1 MSGSPV
7 NAKSVNGQSLNGQS
21 LNGQALNGMREH
33 GSEPVRGLPE
43 ALPGSER
50 ILWQGGPTFWDL
62 ARHVLLIPYIAVYFG
77 LLMAW
82 NIASV
87 LASGGSIV
95 HALASLT
102 WLAPLACVAMA
113 VLGVIGWFMHRT
125 TIYTITDRRVVLRYG
140 LALPMA
146 VNIPFQQI
154 AAASLTVRADGS
166 GNIPLVLGPEHR
178 MFYLLMWPHVRPW
191 AMTKPEPMLR
201 GVADAAAVAEVLGRA
216 LSEHAATQAAAV
228 QPAVPRA
235 TRPVAMRPALRSV
248 RTAPGGIAAT

>member
-1 MSGSPV
+1 MSGST
-7 NAKSVNGQSLNGQS
+7 VNGQTVNVQSLNGQS
-21 LNGQALNGMREH
+21 LNGMREH

-43 ALPGSER
+43 ALPGGER

-62 ARHVLLIPYIAVYFG
+62 ARHVLLIPHIAVYFAV
-77 LLMAW
+77 LIAW

-87 LASGGSIV
+87 LASGGGSV
-95 HALASLT
+95 HALASLV

-154 AAASLTVRADGS
+154 ASACLTVRADGR
-166 GNIPLVLGPEHR
+166 GNIALVLGPEHR

-191 AMTKPEPMLR
+191 ALTNPEPMLR
-201 GVADAAAVAEVLGRA
+201 GVADAAAVAEILGQA
-216 LSEHAATQAAAV
+216 LSEHAATQSAAV
-228 QPAVPRA
+228 QPAAARA
-235 TRPVAMRPALRSV
+235 TRPVLGSV
-248 RTAPGGIAAT
+248 RTAPGRIAAI